1 MPSRIPLG
9 FLSLEVFV
17 FVRLKEKVDTTSSY
31 IVLLGGS
38 LMLFYTYKF
47 LDCLWINSSTI
58 VNSFVP
64 VLPGSK
70 LFLSFMSFHLGHK
83 WRQRNG

>member
-1 MPSRIPLG
+1 
-9 FLSLEVFV
+9 
-17 FVRLKEKVDTTSSY
+17 
-31 IVLLGGS
+31 
-38 LMLFYTYKF
+38 MLFYTYKF